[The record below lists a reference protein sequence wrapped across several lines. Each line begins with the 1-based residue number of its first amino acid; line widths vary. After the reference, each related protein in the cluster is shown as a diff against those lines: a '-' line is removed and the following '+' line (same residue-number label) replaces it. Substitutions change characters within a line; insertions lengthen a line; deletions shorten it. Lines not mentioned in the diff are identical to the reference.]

1 MKALGAAAALLLSAC
16 AAAPTVPLAEVAPQ
30 GSLRVAVAVGP
41 SPSAFWA
48 TRDPASGRARGVTV
62 DLGGAAAANLGVPV
76 KIVEYSNSGEI
87 TAAASKGE
95 WDLSFMPQDV
105 EREKY
110 VDTGPGYVVYSTT
123 YAVHA
128 ASGIAH
134 IAAIDRHT
142 VRVGAVE
149 GTSTS
154 RILMRT
160 LKHAK
165 LVLFPKAGEAQAQFD
180 AQRLDALAMGRE
192 ALDDYAA
199 NHPGTQVL
207 PENIQTTAVIVVVPK
222 SRPATKAW
230 AARFIEE
237 AKRDGTVRRAL
248 DHAGFTSAALA
259 PPAKPSA
266 RRRRKS
272 MREAMPSAA
281 RP

>member
-1 MKALGAAAALLLSAC
+1 MKPLAAAGALLLAAC
-16 AAAPTVPLAEVAPQ
+16 AAAPIVSTSEIAPQ
-30 GSLRVAVAVGP
+30 GALRVAVAVGP

-48 TRDPASGRARGVTV
+48 TREPASGRARGVTV
-62 DLGGAAAANLGVPV
+62 DLGVAAAARLGVPV

-87 TAAASKGE
+87 TAAASKDA
-95 WDLSFMPQDV
+95 WDVSFMPQDA

-110 VDTGPGYVVYSTT
+110 VDTGPAYVVYSTT

-134 IAAIDRHT
+134 IAAIDRDGVH
-142 VRVGAVE
+142 VGAVE

-154 RILMRT
+154 RILART

-165 LVLFPKAGEAQAQFD
+165 LVLFPKAEEAQARFD
-180 AQRLDALAMGRE
+180 GRHLEALAMGRE

-199 NHPGTQVL
+199 KHPGTQVL

-222 SRPATKAW
+222 ARPATKAW
-230 AARFIEE
+230 AARFMEE
-237 AKRDGTVRRAL
+237 AKADGTVRGAL
-248 DHAGFTSAALA
+248 DRAGFTGAVLA
-259 PPAKPSA
+259 PPA
-266 RRRRKS
+266 
-272 MREAMPSAA
+272 